1 MPVLHQRRQ
10 KRDCSFDWNL
20 GCVLSL
26 ALYLYVF
33 CVRPSF
39 LSFRERVTSSLL
51 YKQTALAFF
60 TLPIVDF
67 RNYKPG
73 LNLKKEN
80 EKSV

>member
-33 CVRPSF
+33 CETEFSF
-39 LSFRERVTSSLL
+39 SGVTSSLL
-51 YKQTALAFF
+51 YKQTALAFL
-60 TLPIVDF
+60 TSPPIVDF

-73 LNLKKEN
+73 LN
-80 EKSV
+80 